1 MGGGAVIKNPP
12 ANAWDMSRSLGQE
25 DPPEKEIATCFQ
37 YSCQGN
43 LMGRGAWQAIVHGV
57 AKKLDKIEQLSMH
70 THPNMGKTQ
79 ESWVTPSNGWNPH
92 FKCHLQLKTK
102 EDIGV
107 VVWSFKGR
115 KAIHTETEKQM
126 FGK

>member
-1 MGGGAVIKNPP
+1 MGGGAVIKNPT
-12 ANAWDMSRSLGQE
+12 ANAWDMSWPLGQE

-37 YSCQGN
+37 YFCQGN
-43 LMGRGAWQAIVHGV
+43 LMDRGAWQATVHGV
-57 AKKLDKIEQLSMH
+57 AKKLDMTEQLSMH
-70 THPNMGKTQ
+70 THPNIGKTQ
-79 ESWVTPSNGWNPH
+79 ESWVTPPNGWNPH

-102 EDIGV
+102 EDVAV
-107 VVWSFKGR
+107 VVWSLKGR